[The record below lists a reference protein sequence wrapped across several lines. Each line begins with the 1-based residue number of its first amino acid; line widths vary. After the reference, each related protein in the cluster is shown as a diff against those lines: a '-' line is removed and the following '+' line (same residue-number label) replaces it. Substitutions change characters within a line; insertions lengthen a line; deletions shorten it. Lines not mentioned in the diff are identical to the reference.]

1 MKYSNIGWVV
11 LLTVGVAMTVNAN
24 TTQDNGQNTSFKTM
38 QVRAKNAV
46 KKIDLYGKLK
56 SAKESTIHAQIEG
69 SIKSVHVIDGQTV
82 EKGEVLVSFNT
93 KEREKEVLAMQ
104 KKIKVDTEQLKKSV
118 SQQKKIDIQLLK
130 DKHSYYLA
138 KKQYDKQ
145 SNLFKKGIITKL
157 QMEEAMYRKDEKK
170 SVLLQTEYSKA
181 LVEDKITFW
190 EAKIELSKTMESI
203 GKKEIEKSSL
213 KAPYAGTVRQV
224 FVKKGQLVS
233 AQDQLLELYD
243 SNHLL
248 VRAVVSHGDVLDIK
262 QVLKNKANVPVTI
275 MVNDK
280 QIQAQIVSLLPDSKN
295 DFIGVDI
302 LIAANTHYDPSDSKE
317 QSFAMWMPSG
327 KKEFDI
333 PKEAI
338 RENRYVYRV
347 NQDKIIEGVIVDV
360 TNKSNDTV
368 TVEASNLK
376 DLDRIILSQ
385 DKKLKPGTVL
395 NLA

>member
-46 KKIDLYGKLK
+46 KKVDLYGKLK

-233 AQDQLLELYD
+233 PQDQLLELYD

-275 MVNDK
+275 VVNDK

>member
-1 MKYSNIGWVV
+1 M
-11 LLTVGVAMTVNAN
+11 
-24 TTQDNGQNTSFKTM
+24 
-38 QVRAKNAV
+38 
-46 KKIDLYGKLK
+46 
-56 SAKESTIHAQIEG
+56 
-69 SIKSVHVIDGQTV
+69 
-82 EKGEVLVSFNT
+82 
-93 KEREKEVLAMQ
+93 
-104 KKIKVDTEQLKKSV
+104 DTEQLKKSV

-233 AQDQLLELYD
+233 PQDQLLELYD

-275 MVNDK
+275 VVNDK